1 MSSINLPLPEERYTA
16 FNILLADDHQMI
28 VDGICGML
36 ANEQAYRIAGTALN
50 GQQAMEMIALR
61 PDDYDVLLSDISMPL
76 LSGIELCKMVKAS
89 YPRIQVLVL
98 SMYSSMAAVQEA
110 VMAEADGYILKS
122 SGREELLKAL
132 HRITGGGTYFSE
144 AILPIIYSQY
154 KKARAQE
161 DFQRLLSARE
171 LEILALIVKEQTS
184 EEIGMALF
192 ISKKTVDNHRAHILE
207 KTGCRTTVGLVKWA
221 IKNGIGG

>member
-1 MSSINLPLPEERYTA
+1 MNNINLPLAEERHTA
-16 FNILLADDHQMI
+16 FNILIADDHQMI
-28 VDGICGML
+28 VDGISGML
-36 ANEQAYRIAGTALN
+36 AGELAYKVAGTAPD
-50 GQQAMEMIALR
+50 GQQAMEMIASR
-61 PDDYDVLLSDISMPL
+61 PEDYDVLLTDISMPL
-76 LSGIELCKMVKAS
+76 LSGIDLCRMVKVS

-122 SGREELLKAL
+122 SGKDELLKAL

-154 KKARAQE
+154 QKAKVQE

-184 EEIGMALF
+184 EEIGTAPV
-192 ISKKTVDNHRAHILE
+192 ISKKTGDNHRAHILE
-207 KTGCRTTVGLVKWA
+207 KTGCKTTVGLVKWA
-221 IKNGIGG
+221 IKHGIEG

>member
-1 MSSINLPLPEERYTA
+1 MSSINLPLPEERHTA